1 VPRPAYECPHN
12 LKQVIV
18 GHGKKGKDSSG
29 GRVGS
34 SIKSTRGRTWTRTAM
49 VIRTLLSTHP
59 GRENESVQN
68 ILELRPDEAVIAE
81 IIA

>member
-1 VPRPAYECPHN
+1 
-12 LKQVIV
+12 
-18 GHGKKGKDSSG
+18 
-29 GRVGS
+29 
-34 SIKSTRGRTWTRTAM
+34 M